1 MYYIV
6 GGLRI
11 LDELDCPVNT
21 DDYCNNTMPL
31 LRSTPPVEP
40 TYSIVE
46 LSKPR
51 GQVASDDAD
60 YDQVKNTD
68 RLPGVIEFEFMVKNK

>member
-1 MYYIV
+1 MHDIV
-6 GGLRI
+6 DEL
-11 LDELDCPVNT
+11 LDELDCLVNT
-21 DDYCNNTMPL
+21 DDYNTLPL

-51 GQVASDDAD
+51 GQAASDDTD
-60 YDQVKNTD
+60 YDQVTDTD
-68 RLPGVIEFEFMVKNK
+68 RLPGVVEFEFMVK